1 MSHAFGAA
9 VERASHTALSG
20 RALDRTE
27 AGLCRIVDR
36 LYQRICPQTSPMER
50 RATVDAIVALGMQPE
65 IRKALEGRR
74 DPGIA
79 AKDLATSYAFKVL
92 LEQGR
97 AIGRLDPLSQ
107 ALIVATLDLIHKR
120 AEKLSAR
127 LGENPLEEDHGLL
140 LAICKGLAGYVPRFP
155 MGFYIT
161 WKLKRY
167 EGTTSRAMRQ
177 VKNLM
182 RHPEVTEAF
191 VAYLLEADAP
201 GELKGWLAAYARGD
215 NDALRGVKYADVIRF
230 FAQPETVAF
239 VKGFAATVQTARTL
253 YAEEE
258 YEGIAWQGKRR
269 LPAGR
274 RQGYLDT
281 ALARLVQ
288 DNLQSLDD
296 PTLVDWYDT
305 LEGEAQD
312 PGAGL
317 DGLCL
322 RRVSFERWV
331 TRQALDARPDDPLW
345 QAASLLYE
353 QGLRP
358 AEAVAR
364 GLAGAETLA
373 AARTRVE
380 ALQADPDV
388 WGAWMASTLR

>member
-1 MSHAFGAA
+1 VYDVALGTWPSRTR
-9 VERASHTALSG
+9 ER
-20 RALDRTE
+20 DIRTE
-27 AGLCRIVDR
+27 AGLCRMVDR
-36 LYQRICPQTSPMER
+36 LYQRICPHTSPMER
-50 RATVDAIVALGMQPE
+50 RATVDAIVELGMQPE

-79 AKDLATSYAFKVL
+79 AKDLATSYAFKAL

-120 AEKLSAR
+120 AEKLAAR

-140 LAICKGLAGYVPRFP
+140 LAICKSLAGYVPRYP

-167 EGTTSRAMRQ
+167 EGATSRAMRQ

-191 VAYLLEADAP
+191 VAFLLEADAP
-201 GELKGWLAAYARGD
+201 DELKGRLATYARGG
-215 NDALRGVKYADVIRF
+215 ALEGVDYADVIRF

-239 VKGFAATVQTARTL
+239 VKRFAATVQTARTL

-258 YEGIAWQGKRR
+258 YEGIAWRGKRR

-274 RQGYLDT
+274 RQGYLDA
-281 ALARLVQ
+281 ALARLGQ
-288 DNLQSLDD
+288 DHLQSLDD
-296 PTLVDWYDT
+296 PTAVDWYDT
-305 LEGEAQD
+305 VAGEVQD

-358 AEAVAR
+358 EEAVAR

-388 WGAWMASTLR
+388 RGAWMASTLR